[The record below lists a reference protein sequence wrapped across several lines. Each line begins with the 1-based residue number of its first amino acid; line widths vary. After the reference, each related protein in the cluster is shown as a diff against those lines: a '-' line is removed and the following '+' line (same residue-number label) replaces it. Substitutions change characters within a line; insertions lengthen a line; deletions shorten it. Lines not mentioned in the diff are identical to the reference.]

1 MERLLD
7 SVQFRCCMR
16 AILLGTILIHLGVYI
31 NDLFHVYSA
40 TQQLSER
47 TDVLSGDG
55 AEYLFGSLFIGLG
68 SFSVT
73 IVTVLCVVGSVL
85 ALLSLI
91 LYIVIFRVSGVV
103 LRHILYLIP
112 CVLYLLS
119 CTVLCAMTGDAVF
132 MFVFVV
138 HVILSVIE

>member
-1 MERLLD
+1 MERLLN
-7 SVQFRCCMR
+7 SLKFRCCMR
-16 AILLGTILIHLGVYI
+16 AILLGTILIHLWIYI
-31 NDLFHVYSA
+31 NDLFHVYNA
-40 TQQLSER
+40 VQQLSER
-47 TDVLSGDG
+47 SDTLSGAG
-55 AEYLFGSLFIGLG
+55 AEYLFGSLFVGLG

-73 IVTVLCVVGSVL
+73 IVTVLCMAGSAI

-91 LYIVIFRVSGVV
+91 LYIVIFRVSSVV

-138 HVILSVIE
+138 HVLLSVIE